1 MLNDRLN
8 AARTISAALNP
19 AEEAADNHC
28 LAALQLGVALYQA
41 RRTAKLSVHTGC
53 ECFEEVHA
61 AISHAHE
68 SRSRLLKAHRLF
80 ADLRSEVL
88 PGIAPRMVGDVGGCP
103 PGHVAVERPDLR
115 IAG

>member
-8 AARTISAALNP
+8 AARTITAALNP
-19 AEEAADNHC
+19 AEEAADDHC

-41 RRTAKLSVHTGC
+41 RRTAGVSLHTGK

-61 AISHAHE
+61 AINHAHE

-80 ADLRSEVL
+80 ADLRDEVL
-88 PGIAPRMVGDVGGCP
+88 PGVPVRMVGDVGGCP
-103 PGHVAVERPDLR
+103 PGTASAKRPDLR
-115 IAG
+115 VAG